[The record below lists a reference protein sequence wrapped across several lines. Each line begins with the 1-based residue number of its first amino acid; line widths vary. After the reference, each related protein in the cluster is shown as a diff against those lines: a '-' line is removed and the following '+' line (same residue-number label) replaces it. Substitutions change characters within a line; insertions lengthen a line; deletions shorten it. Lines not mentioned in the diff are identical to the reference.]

1 MIEPKSSDLAV
12 RRAER
17 QDGRGAGGGVGGER
31 DDDAL
36 QVLVRAAGAKEHG
49 GRAAEAEAADGEAGG
64 DDGGQAD
71 EADGAGRGGALDS
84 DSTTN

>member
-1 MIEPKSSDLAV
+1 M
-12 RRAER
+12 
-17 QDGRGAGGGVGGER
+17 
-31 DDDAL
+31 
-36 QVLVRAAGAKEHG
+36 RAAGAEEDG

-84 DSTTN
+84 ESTTN